1 MDLDRREVLQSLAAL
16 AGMAAFGTAQA
27 QAVDLAAQP
36 FVKIDP
42 KEKPVRGGTL
52 RLAAPVYIGNLNPNR
67 WPVNDWLNMNFIF
80 QKLVVTDEAYRPTIP
95 FLAKSVV
102 RDGQN
107 QALMTLREGIT
118 FHDGTPLDAE
128 AVKSYIEWIRTPAN
142 ATFTGGWLANLDTV
156 EVAAPL
162 QLRWK
167 FKDAWAAYE
176 GVMAN
181 VPGFAL
187 SPTALKKDSRRFEV
201 SAPSG
206 TGSYMVEEASPG
218 NFLKLKRNPNYWL
231 GKVIGQPDMPYFDNI
246 LISVIPDPAVR
257 LASFRAGK
265 LDMLTLDKS
274 QYPTLKADKA
284 VDVYVTPIS
293 TCVAYRMNALKG
305 PCADIRVRKAIR
317 HAIDVKAL
325 IQGTQHGIG
334 RLASGLFPSDHW
346 AHDPDLKPAEFNPKL
361 SKSLLAEAGL
371 TKGVD
376 IRGYV
381 YNSPD
386 AIEVAESIK
395 NMLAQVGIRWQV
407 DALSPVAADAR
418 RKSMDWDLRVAG
430 WNFIQDPDLP
440 MTGLYH
446 PKGAFA
452 EGAPA
457 QKTRDSLIEAARMEP
472 SLDKRKAMYRLL
484 EKQTN
489 DDCVDLWLWWEEIA
503 VAYQKWVRGFDH
515 KASLKYKEAYFVTH
529 ANWFANGK
537 RGN

>member
-1 MDLDRREVLQSLAAL
+1 MDLDRRELLQSLAAL

-27 QAVDLAAQP
+27 QAVDLADQP
-36 FVKIDP
+36 FAKIDP

-52 RLAAPVYIGNLNPNR
+52 RLAAPVYIGNLNPSR

-80 QKLVVTDEAYRPTIP
+80 QKLVINDETYRPVIP

-102 RDGQN
+102 RDGPN

-128 AVKSYIEWIRTPAN
+128 AVKGYIEWIRTPAN
-142 ATFTGGWLANLDTV
+142 ATFTGGWLANLDTM
-156 EVAAPL
+156 EVIAPL

-167 FKDAWAAYE
+167 FKDAWAAFP
-176 GVMAN
+176 GVIATA
-181 VPGFAL
+181 PGFAM
-187 SPTALKKDSRRFEV
+187 SPTALKKDPRRFEV
-201 SAPSG
+201 SAPAG

-274 QYPTLKADKA
+274 QYPTLKADKS
-284 VDVYVTPIS
+284 VNVYVTPLT

-317 HAIDVKAL
+317 HAVNVKAL
-325 IQGTQHGIG
+325 IQSTQHGIG
-334 RLASGLFPSDHW
+334 RQASGLFPSDHW
-346 AHDPDLKPAEFNPKL
+346 AHDPNLKPAEFDPKL
-361 SKSLLAEAGL
+361 AKSLLAEAGL
-371 TKGVD
+371 SKGVD

-381 YNSPD
+381 YNTPD

-418 RKSMDWDLRVAG
+418 RKSMDWDLRVQG
-430 WNFIQDPDLP
+430 WNLISDPDLP

-446 PKGAFA
+446 PKGVFA

-457 QKTRDSLIEAARMEP
+457 QQTRNSLIEAARMEP
-472 SLDKRKAMYRLL
+472 SLDKRQAMYRLL

-489 DDCVDLWLWWEEIA
+489 DECLDLWLWWEEIA
-503 VAYQKWVRGFDH
+503 VAHQKWVRGFDH
-515 KASLKYKEAYFVTH
+515 KASLKYKEGYFVTH
-529 ANWFANGK
+529 AHWFANGK